1 MAGNIIFLVFTH
13 TLCFLGLLAGSIT
26 DLKTREVPDLVNF
39 GLLITGFCLSLLA
52 SFVFWDA
59 SYFVSSL
66 LGFTLCFLL
75 ACIMF
80 YTGQWGGGDAKMLMA
95 LGALVGLPL
104 SSLLSLASSD
114 TFFSLIT
121 LSSFLSLPFLVLF
134 LLLVFFVGGIYGTL
148 WLFVLLLK
156 HHKEFF
162 LRVLVYLTDRKQRLI
177 IIFVHALSLVLFV
190 FSFFPAD
197 PFLRLLSILLAFMLL
212 VLFYGFIAIKV
223 LEGIAFVKE
232 IHVSLLTEGDWVAC
246 DVIVAG
252 KIIIRRKDLGVSR
265 EQLQE
270 LHALA
275 KKGKVKTVLVKYGI
289 PFVPS
294 FLIAFVLCVVLV
306 YGV

>member
-59 SYFVSSL
+59 SYVVSSV
-66 LGFTLCFLL
+66 LGFFLCFLL

-95 LGALVGLPL
+95 LGALIGLPL
-104 SSLLSLASSD
+104 SSLLSFGSFD
-114 TFFSLIT
+114 TLFSFVT
-121 LSSFLSLPFLVLF
+121 PSSFLSLPFLFLF

-162 LRVLVYLTDRKQRLI
+162 LRVLVYLTDQKQRLI
-177 IIFVHALSLVLFV
+177 IILVHALSLALFI

-197 PFLRLLSILLAFMLL
+197 LFLRLLSILLAFMLL

-223 LEGIAFVKE
+223 LEEIAFVKE
-232 IHVSLLTEGDWVAC
+232 IPVSLLTEGDWVAS

-252 KIIIRRKDLGVSR
+252 KVIIRKKDLGVSR
-265 EQLQE
+265 EQLLE

-275 KKGKVKTVLVKYGI
+275 KKGKIKTVLVKYGI

-294 FLIAFVLCVVLV
+294 FLIAFVVCVVLV
-306 YGV
+306 YVL